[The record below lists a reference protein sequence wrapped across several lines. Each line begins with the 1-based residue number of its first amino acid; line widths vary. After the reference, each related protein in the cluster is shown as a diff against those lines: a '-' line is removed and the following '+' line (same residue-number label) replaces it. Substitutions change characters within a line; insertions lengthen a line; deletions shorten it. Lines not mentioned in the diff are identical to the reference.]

1 MRRTVSSSVTDKEK
15 YMNEI
20 ILELDKYNAFASKAT
35 CEITKDLDYM
45 SNLDSS
51 QYYDFFHHYIYFSA
65 GDISEHLLAIRVPG
79 GTVGSIE
86 FDDNYVI
93 KSIGVDTNYVIQTYF
108 RNVNKHIQ
116 RKYIGSKLVFPK
128 EILEKFYSQKQD

>member
-1 MRRTVSSSVTDKEK
+1 MS
-15 YMNEI
+15 EI
-20 ILELDKYNAFASKAT
+20 ILELDEYDAFVSEAT
-35 CEITKDLDYM
+35 CEITKDLDHM

-51 QYYDFFHHYIYFSA
+51 QYYDFFHHYIYFSP

-93 KSIGVDTNYVIQTYF
+93 KSIGVDTNYVVQTYF

-116 RKYIGSKLVFPK
+116 RKYIGSKLIFPK
-128 EILEKFYSQKQD
+128 EILKKFCLET

>member
-1 MRRTVSSSVTDKEK
+1 MSEV
-15 YMNEI
+15 
-20 ILELDKYNAFASKAT
+20 ILELDKYDISASEAV

-93 KSIGVDTNYVIQTYF
+93 KSIGVDTNYVIRTYF
-108 RNVNKHIQ
+108 RNVNKHIK
-116 RKYIGSKLVFPK
+116 RKYIGSKLIFPK
-128 EILEKFYSQKQD
+128 EILEKFCLEKPEEG

>member
-1 MRRTVSSSVTDKEK
+1 MS
-15 YMNEI
+15 EI
-20 ILELDKYNAFASKAT
+20 ILELDEYNDFALEAT
-35 CEITKDLDYM
+35 CEITRDLDHM

-51 QYYDFFHHYIYFSA
+51 EYYDFFHHYIYFNA
-65 GDISEHLLAIRVPG
+65 GDIKEHLLAIRVPG

-116 RKYIGSKLVFPK
+116 RKYIGSKLIFPK
-128 EILEKFYSQKQD
+128 EILEKFYSEESKKEG